1 MTDLPTTLPSSKRPP
16 MLIRIILED
25 LQQARAYAN
34 EMLSHVDESV
44 WFRQPADSVNHIAWQ
59 VGHMTIAQY
68 GLCLKRVRGVRE
80 EDSQLFDVL
89 EFGELFGKG
98 SIPSCSEHDYP
109 TPVEIRN
116 AFNAVHAQV
125 ESEIAAIDPSVLE
138 DSAGPEHPMFNTK
151 GGSLRFS
158 AKHEMLHVGQIGL
171 LRRFF
176 GCTFIR

>member
-1 MTDLPTTLPSSKRPP
+1 
-16 MLIRIILED
+16 MLTQIILED

-34 EMLSHVDESV
+34 DMLSHIDESV
-44 WFRQPADSVNHIAWQ
+44 WFRQPSDNVNHIAWQ
-59 VGHMTIAQY
+59 VGHLTIAQY

-80 EDSQLFDVL
+80 DDAKLFDVL

-98 SIPSCSEHDYP
+98 STPSPSEHDYP

-125 ESEIAAIDPSVLE
+125 ITETANLSPATLE
-138 DSAGPEHPMFNTK
+138 ESAGPEHPMFNTK